1 MKISDILTEDLV
13 VTGLEGKSKDEI
25 INHLIDLVSASPKVL
40 DREKVRKAIF
50 EREKIM
56 STGVGN
62 GFAIPHGK
70 TDAVTDIVAAFAV
83 TSEPI
88 DYQSLDEKP
97 VRLVFLLVGKD
108 NLVGPHIKLLS
119 RISRLMNKE
128 EFRQRL
134 LEQRTPHDILDLF
147 RQGKPT
153 MIAFGQRDVRQ
164 GPGTLPV
171 SESIAD
177 IAFGVPW
184 FKHDRPAVIEEYAA
198 AYRKVALQAS
208 ALA

>member
-1 MKISDILTEDLV
+1 MKISDILTDDLV
-13 VTGLEGKSKDEI
+13 VTGLQGKTKDDI
-25 INHLIDLVSASPKVL
+25 IDAMIDIVAASPKVL
-40 DREKVRKAIF
+40 DKEKVRKAIF
-50 EREKIM
+50 ERERIM

-83 TSEPI
+83 TAEPI

-128 EFRQRL
+128 DFRKRLLGQQTSREIIEMFRQ
-134 LEQRTPHDILDLF
+134 
-147 RQGKPT
+147 
-153 MIAFGQRDVRQ
+153 
-164 GPGTLPV
+164 
-171 SESIAD
+171 
-177 IAFGVPW
+177 
-184 FKHDRPAVIEEYAA
+184 EEATYFE
-198 AYRKVALQAS
+198 V
-208 ALA
+208 

>member
-1 MKISDILTEDLV
+1 MKISDILTDSLV
-13 VTGLEGKSKDEI
+13 ATGLSGTSKKQI
-25 INHLIDLVSASPKVL
+25 IDGMIDLVASSPKIL

-50 EREKIM
+50 EREEIM

-83 TSEPI
+83 TAQPI

-128 EFRQRL
+128 EFRTRL
-134 LEQRTPHDILDLF
+134 LGLGTKQEILEAF
-147 RQGKPT
+147 RQEEAT
-153 MIAFGQRDVRQ
+153 YF
-164 GPGTLPV
+164 
-171 SESIAD
+171 ES
-177 IAFGVPW
+177 
-184 FKHDRPAVIEEYAA
+184 
-198 AYRKVALQAS
+198 
-208 ALA
+208 